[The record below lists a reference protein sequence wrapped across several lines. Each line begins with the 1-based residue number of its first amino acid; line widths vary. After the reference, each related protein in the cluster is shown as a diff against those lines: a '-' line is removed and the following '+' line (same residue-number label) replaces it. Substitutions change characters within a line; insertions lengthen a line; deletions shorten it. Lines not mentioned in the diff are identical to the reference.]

1 MKDDVKLAHEIAK
14 RAHHDQVDKAG
25 APYILHS
32 ETVASFVTKDVK
44 KIVAYLHDVIEDT
57 PYQLSDLEEAGFSS
71 EIIKAVDLLTRKD
84 GQSYKQYLKLVK
96 TNELARVVK
105 LADLKHNSD
114 LSRLAQVTRNDIK
127 RLKNTKMPLYF
138 KHLDSSMCFYPLKIG
153 NAV

>member
-14 RAHHDQVDKAG
+14 RAHHGQVDKADV
-25 APYILHS
+25 PYILHP
-32 ETVASFVTKDVK
+32 ETVASLVTKDDE

-57 PYQLSDLEEAGFSS
+57 SYQLSDLEEAGFSS

-84 GQSYKQYLKLVK
+84 GQSYNQYLKLVK

-114 LSRLAQVTRNDIK
+114 LSRLNGETPEDVK
-127 RLKNTKMPLYF
+127 RVEKYKEALRILQA
-138 KHLDSSMCFYPLKIG
+138 IEI
-153 NAV
+153 

>member
-32 ETVASFVTKDVK
+32 ETVASFVTKDDE

-84 GQSYKQYLKLVK
+84 GQSYKQNLKLVK
-96 TNELARVVK
+96 
-105 LADLKHNSD
+105 
-114 LSRLAQVTRNDIK
+114 RNDIK
-127 RLKNTKMPLYF
+127 RLKKYQDATIFL
-138 KHLDSSMCFYPLKIG
+138 ST
-153 NAV
+153 